1 MDRAPTTKPNVA
13 SRLIAM
19 AVALVGDPLK
29 VRQHIECSEQD
40 FLAYCAGEKEL
51 PWSELDKLISLITH
65 EQGILIAQNREFI
78 ASIRGKF
85 PELIPTRRR
94 N

>member
-1 MDRAPTTKPNVA
+1 MDRAPATKPNAA

-29 VRQHIECSEQD
+29 VRKHIECSEQD

-51 PWSELDKLISLITH
+51 PSSELDKLISLITH

-78 ASIRGKF
+78 ASIRSKF
-85 PELIPTRRR
+85 AELIPGGRK
-94 N
+94 

>member
-1 MDRAPTTKPNVA
+1 MDRAPTTKPNIA

-19 AVALVGDPLK
+19 AVSLLGDPLK
-29 VRQHIECSEQD
+29 VQQHIGCSEQD
-40 FLAYCAGEKEL
+40 FQAYCAGEKEL

-78 ASIRGKF
+78 ASIRSKF
-85 PELIPTRRR
+85 AELVPRRR